1 VIDDRA
7 RETLGL
13 AARTLVVGSLVG
25 GATWLAITLFRP
37 AGSVSII
44 WLGSGLLAGILLTS
58 PYRAWVAYM
67 VAALAANL
75 LVRVL
80 FGDAP
85 PIAIGR
91 GIASTLDA
99 VVVAYALRYFVG
111 DVRDPANLLRVAG
124 VAVAST
130 LLGCAASA
138 LIAATTSAALHHA
151 EFASTFGAWFA
162 SHTLGMVIFATLTV
176 VLRELDTK
184 KIGHRS
190 GQWKFARS
198 MGLVAATTLGV
209 FAQQRYPLLFMVYP
223 PLLFAV
229 FRHRFAGFA
238 VGVAI
243 IVAISITATSSG
255 SGPLSLVAGASFE
268 ERTLLLQLF
277 LAITCITALP
287 VAVVLAERGRLAA
300 KLRDSERNYRMLA
313 DHSRDLVVRMRA
325 DGQRLYVSPA
335 VTELLGWEPHE
346 AAESRWELIHP
357 DDAEMLTETMSR
369 LLQTGD
375 PANVIY
381 RVRHKHGYYVWIEAL
396 ARRVPGADPASPA
409 EIVYSGRDVSERVQI
424 EHALADNQR
433 RLRVITDNLPAL
445 VAHID
450 KGERFT
456 FVNAQLCDALG
467 RGPESILGQVMP
479 AVLGWRIYNEIR
491 PRVQAALR
499 GEQVTFEAERGFQGE
514 PRTYQATYVPEF
526 DDDRSVKGVLM
537 LLFDISRL
545 KHAERELDLLARHDS
560 LTGLA
565 NRRQFGERLE
575 QALARRQREARP
587 LALLYFDIDHFKK
600 INDTLGHAAGDAILI
615 EFTRRLQRNLRETD
629 LAARLGGDEFVVI
642 VEDADSPD
650 VAEAIGRKIIDA
662 IQPHFSVDAATLQ
675 VTTSI
680 GIGFAA
686 AVIDAETLMHS
697 ADEALYQAK
706 AAGRNTFRTIVAG
719 ERECIN
725 AAASPVAGADG

>member
-1 VIDDRA
+1 MPA
-7 RETLGL
+7 L
-13 AARTLVVGSLVG
+13 AARTLFVGGLVG
-25 GATWLAITLFRP
+25 VTTWLAITLSRP
-37 AGSVSII
+37 AGGVSII
-44 WLGSGLLAGILLTS
+44 WVGSGLLAGILLTS
-58 PYRAWVAYM
+58 AYRVWIPYL
-67 VAALAANL
+67 VAALAADL
-75 LVRVL
+75 LARAL
-80 FGDAP
+80 CGDAA
-85 PIAIGR
+85 PIVIGR
-91 GIASTLDA
+91 GIASNLEA
-99 VVVAYALRYFVG
+99 GVVACSLRYLVG

-130 LLGCAASA
+130 LFGCAGSA
-138 LIAATTSAALHHA
+138 LIAATTSAAVHHA
-151 EFASTFGAWFA
+151 EFVSTFAAWFA

-176 VLRELDTK
+176 VLRELATK
-184 KIGHRS
+184 TIAPRD

-209 FAQQRYPLLFMVYP
+209 FAQQRYPLLFMIYP
-223 PLLFAV
+223 PLLLGV

-238 VGVAI
+238 VGVSI
-243 IVAISITATSSG
+243 VVAISIAATVSG
-255 SGPLSLVAGASFE
+255 SGPLSLIAAASFQ

-277 LAITCITALP
+277 LAITCVTALP
-287 VAVVLAERGRLAA
+287 VAVVLAERGRLARR
-300 KLRDSERNYRMLA
+300 LRESERNYRMLA

-325 DGQRLYVSPA
+325 DGQRLYISPA
-335 VTELLGWEPHE
+335 VAELLGWEPHE
-346 AAESRWELIHP
+346 VAESRWELVHP
-357 DDAEMLTETMSR
+357 DDVEMLTETMAR

-381 RVRHKHGYYVWIEAL
+381 RVRHKQGYYVWIEAL
-396 ARRVPGADPASPA
+396 ARRVPGSDPASPA

-424 EHALADNQR
+424 EHALAANQR

-445 VAHID
+445 VSHID
-450 KGERFT
+450 KNERFT

-491 PRVQAALR
+491 PRVQAALN

-514 PRTYQATYVPEF
+514 QRTYQVTYVPEF
-526 DDDRSVKGVLM
+526 DDHGSVKGVLM

-575 QALARRQREARP
+575 AALTRRQREGSP
-587 LALLYFDIDHFKK
+587 LALLCFDIDHFKK
-600 INDTLGHAAGDAILI
+600 INDTLGHAAGDAILV
-615 EFTRRLQRNLRETD
+615 EFARRLQQNLRESD

-642 VEDADSPD
+642 VEDADSAGA
-650 VAEAIGRKIIDA
+650 AEAVASKILRA
-662 IQPHFSVDAATLQ
+662 MQPHFIVDASALA

-680 GIGFAA
+680 GIGLAA
-686 AVIDAETLMHS
+686 AGTDAETLMRS
-697 ADEALYQAK
+697 ADEALYRAK
-706 AAGRNTFRTIVAG
+706 AAGRNTYRTVAT
-719 ERECIN
+719 EQE
-725 AAASPVAGADG
+725 SPGQSA

>member
-1 VIDDRA
+1 VTDDRA
-7 RETLGL
+7 RETLAL
-13 AARTLVVGSLVG
+13 AARTLVVGGLVG
-25 GATWLAITLFRP
+25 AATWLAIALSRP
-37 AGSVSII
+37 AGGVSII
-44 WLGSGLLAGILLTS
+44 WVGSGLLVGILLTS
-58 PYRAWVAYM
+58 PYRAWIPYLA
-67 VAALAANL
+67 AALVGNMLARIL
-75 LVRVL
+75 C
-80 FGDAP
+80 GDAG
-85 PIAIGR
+85 PIIIGR

-99 VVVAYALRYFVG
+99 YAVAWALRYFVG
-111 DVRDPANLLRVAG
+111 DVRDPARLLRVAG

-130 LLGCAASA
+130 LLGCAVSA
-138 LIAATTSAALHHA
+138 LIASATSAAVGHA
-151 EFASTFGAWFA
+151 AFAPTFGAWFA

-176 VLRELDTK
+176 VLRELGAR
-184 KIGHRS
+184 KIGYR
-190 GQWKFARS
+190 GGRWKFARS

-209 FAQQRYPLLFMVYP
+209 FAQQRYPLLFLVYP
-223 PLLFAV
+223 PLLLGV
-229 FRHRFAGFA
+229 FRHRFTGFA
-238 VGVAI
+238 IGVAI
-243 IVAISITATSSG
+243 VVVISIVATGSG
-255 SGPLSLVAGASFE
+255 NGPLSLIAGASFE

-313 DHSRDLVVRMRA
+313 EHSRDLVVHMRA
-325 DGQRLYVSPA
+325 DGQRLYISPA

-346 AAESRWELIHP
+346 VSESRWELVHP
-357 DDAEMLTETMSR
+357 DDLEMLTETMAR

-381 RVRHKHGYYVWIEAL
+381 RVKHKHGYYVWIEAL
-396 ARRVPGADPASPA
+396 ARRVPGPDPASPA

-424 EHALADNQR
+424 EHALAANQR

-445 VAHID
+445 VSHID
-450 KGERFT
+450 KNERFT

-491 PRVQAALR
+491 PRVQAALN
-499 GEQVTFEAERGFQGE
+499 GEQVTFEADRGFQGE
-514 PRTYQATYVPEF
+514 PRTYQVTYVPEF
-526 DDDRSVKGVLM
+526 DDDHSVKGVLM

-575 QALARRQREARP
+575 LALARQRRGGGP
-587 LALLYFDIDHFKK
+587 LALLYFDIDKFKK
-600 INDTLGHAAGDAILI
+600 INDTLGHAGGDAVLV
-615 EFTRRLQRNLRETD
+615 EFARRLQHGLRESD

-642 VEDADSPD
+642 VEDVDSAAAEV
-650 VAEAIGRKIIDA
+650 VAGKILA
-662 IQPHFSVDAATLQ
+662 AMQPHFIVEATSLQ

-680 GIGFAA
+680 GIAIAA
-686 AVIDAETLMHS
+686 PGTDAETLMRN
-697 ADEALYQAK
+697 ADEALYAAK
-706 AAGRNTFRTIVAG
+706 AAGRNTFRTVA
-719 ERECIN
+719 I
-725 AAASPVAGADG
+725 A